1 MKCLNALIAPWRY
14 YDMRTLCITFLV
26 MLLTL
31 GIAVRA
37 SAESDQD
44 RINLL
49 RTQIQELENQAKQYR
64 SNIATERVKGE
75 SLKREIAILKNQIKN
90 LETKIQL
97 TDKKID
103 KTKLEIE
110 GIRGRIFDTQQQ
122 IGQRQGAIGRIIL
135 FLSQQDQESLVTTLV
150 KNDTLSDFFRQAQ
163 YAANLDVQLLQLV
176 EELKG
181 AKADLEDNQQ
191 AVEGKQQE
199 LEQLNQEQRTQRIS
213 LGLGKTGKDQLLAE
227 TKGQEA
233 AYTNRLKE
241 VEQQE
246 ADFFAELLKLE
257 RTAIAG
263 GQFLIHVKA
272 ASIPPKGT
280 RLFRLP
286 EDDAVITQSYGMT
299 RYARRGAYGGAPHN
313 GVDFAGGYGSIIK
326 AIGDGQVIAGGLN
339 DGWGNWVAVRHVND
353 MVSVYSHMSL
363 PSTFAVG
370 TMIKM
375 SDIIGYE
382 GATGKVT
389 GPHVHLS
396 LYRAFFTY
404 VSDKNGQLYFNYFEG
419 SVNPMDYL

>member
-363 PSTFAVG
+363 PSTLAVG

-396 LYRAFFTY
+396 LYRDFFTY